1 MIDYSRKSDTELIKL
16 HHSGDRWAFEEIAG
30 RYKDTVKF
38 HARFFFLTGGDSD
51 DLLQEGMIGLFE
63 AADTFRDDRNASFAT
78 FADRCIRS
86 RMIKA
91 VKTDNKKSNR
101 PLNTSVSIDGDK
113 EQTDD
118 GNRGSVS
125 GSLES
130 DGGIGNP
137 EAIVI
142 NKELYRLKVEKI
154 NEELSDFEKKVFYLY
169 LSGRSLNEIAEETA
183 GTYKSA
189 DNALS
194 RIKAKVRNISSDILS
209 E

>member
-1 MIDYSRKSDTELIKL
+1 MIDYSSMSDNELVKL
-16 HHSGDRWAFEEIAG
+16 HHLGDRWAFEEIAG
-30 RYKDTVKF
+30 RYKDTVRF

-63 AADTFRDDRNASFAT
+63 AADTFKDDRNAAFAT

-91 VKTDNKKSNR
+91 VKSDNKKSNR
-101 PLNTSVSIDGDK
+101 PLNTSLPIDGDNEK
-113 EQTDD
+113 SDD
-118 GNRGSVS
+118 GEKFM
-125 GSLES
+125 SLGGLDS

-137 EAIVI
+137 EDIVI

-154 NEELSDFEKKVFYLY
+154 NSNLSDFEKKVFFLY
-169 LSGRSLNEIAEETA
+169 LAGKSISEIADEMHSS
-183 GTYKSA
+183 YKSA

-194 RIKAKVRNISSDILS
+194 RIKTKVKNMSNDIWS